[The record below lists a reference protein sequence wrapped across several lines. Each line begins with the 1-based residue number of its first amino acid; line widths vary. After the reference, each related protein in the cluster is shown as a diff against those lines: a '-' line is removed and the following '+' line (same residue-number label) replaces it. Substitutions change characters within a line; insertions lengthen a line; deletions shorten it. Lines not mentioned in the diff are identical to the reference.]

1 MSKLAEYLNRHVV
14 GNVFDGS
21 AACAAYNS
29 NRSVLEI
36 TPQIVAIPENSNDVR
51 KLLRFV
57 QQLAIRDLTLP
68 ITVRGSG
75 SDKTG
80 ASVGSGMILSTEK
93 LNQIEELDARGRL
106 VRVQPGVTLGQL
118 NEFLRVWGLW
128 LPISYDPNITIGSL
142 IATSPTD
149 DYMSRYGGIYHF
161 TESVEIVIPGGDLLQ
176 LSPYRQ
182 HTIDKKIASN
192 SAEGVL
198 YRRIEQILDEQADT
212 IMDRSMQD
220 YTAAG
225 YANITHVRENRSTN
239 LLPLMFASQ
248 GTLGVI
254 TDIILKV
261 ELLPPDPRRLLISF
275 HDLSHAQHFLEFASE
290 LDPYLLK
297 VFDLRILEAA
307 AALGKRSDLFTRQ
320 FGKGILV
327 LLGFDYGRLRSS
339 SRLKRCLEALP
350 ENTLYVEEDDGNR
363 DDFYQLTN
371 LLSAYLNQNDG
382 LGQRLPVMDEVFVPK
397 AAFTDFVLGLA
408 TLEQTVGLELPI
420 FGSYITS
427 SYTVRPAFDYASF
440 EGRKKL
446 VRFMKL
452 YNDLVIS
459 CRGSI
464 CGNGPEGRIKA
475 LFTTKNLGVGEK
487 QLYTAIKEAFDPKN
501 IMNPG
506 VKLGVEMRD
515 TINHLRTTEKPGVIT
530 P

>member
-14 GNVFDGS
+14 GNVFDSPAVCADYAKDGS
-21 AACAAYNS
+21 I
-29 NRSVLEI
+29 LEI
-36 TPQIVAIPENSNDVR
+36 TPQVIALPENASDVR

-57 QQLAIRDLTLP
+57 QQLAIRDLVLP

-75 SDKTG
+75 RDKTG
-80 ASVGSGMILSTEK
+80 ASIGLGMILSTEK

-118 NEFLRVWGLW
+118 NEFLRAWGLW
-128 LPISYDPNITIGSL
+128 LPISYDPKTTIGSL

-161 TESVEIVIPGGDLLQ
+161 TESVEVVIPGGDLLQ

-182 HTIDKKIASN
+182 RTVDKKIASN
-192 SAEGVL
+192 SAEGIL

-212 IMDRSMQD
+212 ILDRSMQN

-225 YANITHVRENRSTN
+225 YANIARVRENHTTN

-261 ELLPPDPRRLLISF
+261 ELLPPAPKRLLVSF
-275 HDLSHAQHFLEFASE
+275 HDLSHAQRFLEFASE
-290 LDPYLLK
+290 LDPYLLR
-297 VFDLRILEAA
+297 VFDLRILDAA
-307 AALGKRSDLFTRQ
+307 ATLGKRSDLFTRQ

-327 LLGFDYGRLRSS
+327 LLGFDYGRLRSA

-350 ENTLYVEEDDGNR
+350 ENTLYVEEDEGNQG
-363 DDFYQLTN
+363 DFYQLAN

-397 AAFTDFVLGLA
+397 VAFTDFLLGLA
-408 TLEQTVGLELPI
+408 TLEQTVGLELPV
-420 FGSYITS
+420 FGSYATS
-427 SYTVRPAFDYASF
+427 NYTVRPKFDYTSLDD
-440 EGRKKL
+440 RKKV

-459 CRGSI
+459 CQGSI
-464 CGNGPEGRIKA
+464 CGNGPEGRTKA
-475 LFTTKNLGVGEK
+475 LFTTNNLGVGEK
-487 QLYTAIKEAFDPKN
+487 QLYATIKEAFDPKN

-506 VKLGVEMRD
+506 VKLGAEMRE
-515 TINHLRTTEKPGVIT
+515 TIRHLRTSEKPGVIT